1 MPPALCSSGYYPRS
15 LCRARVLPRE
25 LRVLCEP
32 LACAPESSST
42 VSTGER
48 AGHRKPLKHAEF
60 LDHGFGLR
68 SCHRWHVGH
77 ATGKLQDP
85 GALTA
90 ARGKVCLWLWVP
102 GHRPGLIPH
111 DRSWRLCGGSSSRLP
126 APPRTSPWTSVGTH
140 LVPESGGLGIATL
153 GTGSYRRWLRL
164 GQGRDLLSGL
174 GARVT
179 SPRTIPGRTWAL
191 SSECC
196 PDWDARHEGLQR
208 ATS

>member
-111 DRSWRLCGGSSSRLP
+111 DPSHSSPGSLLSTVEAPGSRGV
-126 APPRTSPWTSVGTH
+126 WVD
-140 LVPESGGLGIATL
+140 LVPGAVP
-153 GTGSYRRWLRL
+153 TG
-164 GQGRDLLSGL
+164 
-174 GARVT
+174 
-179 SPRTIPGRTWAL
+179 
-191 SSECC
+191 
-196 PDWDARHEGLQR
+196 
-208 ATS
+208 